1 MKITTSADSTADLE
15 EMTVSPESAR
25 PLPRRTLFAVSGTA
39 VLATAAACST
49 GTTATGT
56 TSSSAPGAT
65 SVSASASSAV
75 TAASSPSAAPTAD
88 PPTADPTTADP
99 TTPPAAPSATAAP
112 AEPAP
117 AGTPVASVA
126 DVQAAGSIVVGKDED
141 AYLLAYAGDTVVA
154 HTAVCTHQRCTVG
167 ASGLCPCHQSRFDV
181 ATGAVI
187 NGPALRPLAERG
199 VTISGGQVYLT

>member
-1 MKITTSADSTADLE
+1 MITTSAASTAADLE
-15 EMTVSPESAR
+15 EMTVSPEPAP

-39 VLATAAACST
+39 VLATAAACSS
-49 GTTATGT
+49 GTTASGT
-56 TSSSAPGAT
+56 TAASPAAGTPAASSVG
-65 SVSASASSAV
+65 ASASSG
-75 TAASSPSAAPTAD
+75 ASSPSAAPA
-88 PPTADPTTADP
+88 ADPTTADP
-99 TTPPAAPSATAAP
+99 TTSPAPPSATAAP

>member
-1 MKITTSADSTADLE
+1 MKITTSAASTADLE
-15 EMTVSPESAR
+15 EMTVSPEPAR

-88 PPTADPTTADP
+88 PTTADP
-99 TTPPAAPSATAAP
+99 TTPPAAPSPTAAP

>member
-1 MKITTSADSTADLE
+1 MKITTSAASTAADLE
-15 EMTVSPESAR
+15 EMTVSPEPAR

-39 VLATAAACST
+39 VLATAAACSS

-56 TSSSAPGAT
+56 TAASPAASAPAAS
-65 SVSASASSAV
+65 SVRASASSAA
-75 TAASSPSAAPTAD
+75 TSASSPSAAPTAD
-88 PPTADPTTADP
+88 P
-99 TTPPAAPSATAAP
+99 TTPPAPPTATAAP

-126 DVQAAGSIVVGKDED
+126 EVQAAGSIVVGQDED

-181 ATGAVI
+181 TTGAVI

>member
-1 MKITTSADSTADLE
+1 MSPASTTADLE
-15 EMTVSPESAR
+15 ETTVPSDPTR
-25 PLPRRTLFAVSGTA
+25 PLPRRTMFAVSGTA
-39 VLATAAACST
+39 VLAAAAACSSGTAAT
-49 GTTATGT
+49 GTTAAP
-56 TSSSAPGAT
+56 SSAPGSPSAS
-65 SVSASASSAV
+65 SVPAGAASAASASTPPA
-75 TAASSPSAAPTAD
+75 
-88 PPTADPTTADP
+88 PPTADA
-99 TTPPAAPSATAAP
+99 TTPAPPSAAAGP

-117 AGTPVASVA
+117 SGTPVASVA
-126 DVQAAGSIVVGKDED
+126 EVQAAGSLVVGENED

-199 VTISGGQVYLT
+199 VTVSGGQVYLT